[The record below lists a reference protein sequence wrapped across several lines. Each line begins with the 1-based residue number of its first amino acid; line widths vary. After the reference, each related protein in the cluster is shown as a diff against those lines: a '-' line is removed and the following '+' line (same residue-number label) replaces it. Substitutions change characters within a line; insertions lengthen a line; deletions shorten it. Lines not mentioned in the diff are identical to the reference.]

1 MVRCHGGTSLSVYIE
16 IVASPE
22 KTDCQHVTG
31 IIKTPAI
38 SGQRKRSKP
47 DEIKKRKNTK
57 TKLFTRR
64 MVELSTRHT
73 VGHRAG
79 ICTHTRRT
87 NFF

>member
-1 MVRCHGGTSLSVYIE
+1 MAGLPLSVYIE

-47 DEIKKRKNTK
+47 DEI
-57 TKLFTRR
+57 
-64 MVELSTRHT
+64 
-73 VGHRAG
+73 
-79 ICTHTRRT
+79 
-87 NFF
+87 